1 MPQGKNN
8 SKFLVLIFLKRK
20 LTTET
25 TSGNM
30 HEEMHR
36 RFDIMGDVI
45 HEMSVKQEKLED
57 IINKLNDTI
66 STFHSS
72 KDLPSLGENL
82 QKQSSSST
90 GGTLKAIE

>member
-1 MPQGKNN
+1 LDTFGIK
-8 SKFLVLIFLKRK
+8 IDRK
-20 LTTET
+20 LTTEA

-45 HEMSVKQEKLED
+45 HEMSVKQDKLED
-57 IINKLNDTI
+57 LIKNLTDVM
-66 STFHSS
+66 STFQSA

-82 QKQSSSST
+82 QKQDSSSAN
-90 GGTLKAIE
+90 TLKAIE